1 MPSIGMGAASTCF
14 PSATS
19 PAGER
24 AAIGAVT
31 AASSVV
37 DRTTLVAIF
46 SDARHALAS

>member
-1 MPSIGMGAASTCF
+1 MGVASTSF

-31 AASSVV
+31 AASSVA
-37 DRTTLVAIF
+37 DRTTLVATF
-46 SDARHALAS
+46 SGARRAVAS